1 MGKILIQM
9 WYSAMR
15 NPMLCAEALAHIE
28 YILSV
33 EYRTL

>member
-9 WYSAMR
+9 WHRAMR
-15 NPMLCAEALAHIE
+15 NPALCSEARAHIE